1 MPDTLNKQAIVN
13 LLIDSPLREPI
24 KINLIDIVNNTNEP
38 DLPKVYSTIVK
49 ELEIFQK
56 ATERRM
62 KLADETIAKLNG
74 TPSAQAAP
82 APEPTLPDFS
92 APQTPSP
99 VLPDFSPTSGQSL
112 PPLDLPPLPTSAP
125 TQAPVAPPAAPAP
138 VAPTAPIQAPVA
150 QEPTVPAP
158 GLTAA
163 TLDLPP
169 VPQMPNLDA
178 APVSP
183 TPAAAPTT
191 TPAPNFQPL
200 GGAAPSATSDED
212 ALAEIQKEL
221 DSLKSA
227 TASEISSAAAPAAAP
242 TTPVQ
247 Q

>member
-74 TPSAQAAP
+74 TTPATTAP
-82 APEPTLPDFS
+82 VAPEPSLPDFS
-92 APQTPSP
+92 APQTPAP
-99 VLPDFSPTSGQSL
+99 KLPDFSPTSGASL
-112 PPLDLPPLPTSAP
+112 PPLDLPPLPSSPIASPSSPVAP
-125 TQAPVAPPAAPAP
+125 VAAPVAP
-138 VAPTAPIQAPVA
+138 VAESPIPSP
-150 QEPTVPAP
+150 E
-158 GLTAA
+158 LTAA

-169 VPQMPNLDA
+169 MPQMPSLGTT
-178 APVSP
+178 P
-183 TPAAAPTT
+183 TPAPTPVA
-191 TPAPNFQPL
+191 TPTPNFQPL
-200 GGAAPSATSDED
+200 GATATSNTSDED

-242 TTPVQ
+242 TAPVQ